1 MISLL
6 RVRSQDLLLVQL
18 LFRGEAVQDGFS
30 FLDLLLG
37 GQTSRVLLLRRES
50 SKFLL
55 LRCQFSRILLPL
67 DGETQG
73 VFL

>member
-1 MISLL
+1 MICLL
-6 RVRSQDLLLVQL
+6 RVRSQDLLLVEL
-18 LFRGEAVQDGFS
+18 FFRGEAVQDGFS
-30 FLDLLLG
+30 LFDLLLG

-55 LRCQFSRILLPL
+55 LRCQLSRIPLPL